1 MNQTALD
8 SLQSLEFAASKSR
21 TLIRQD
27 LREVLVD
34 LGRMYLEGQEAE
46 AAPHFARLETLR
58 DTAGERF
65 AVALR
70 EELSMAITEHVRSCD
85 PRYLENPKY
94 DLVYTVEARERLE
107 ARLEVAE
114 RLGLPAEEGL
124 LEAVARADALLQ
136 PLIDRQ
142 GS

>member
-1 MNQTALD
+1 
-8 SLQSLEFAASKSR
+8 
-21 TLIRQD
+21 
-27 LREVLVD
+27 
-34 LGRMYLEGQEAE
+34 
-46 AAPHFARLETLR
+46 
-58 DTAGERF
+58 
-65 AVALR
+65 
-70 EELSMAITEHVRSCD
+70 
-85 PRYLENPKY
+85 
-94 DLVYTVEARERLE
+94 VYTVEARERLE

>member
-1 MNQTALD
+1 
-8 SLQSLEFAASKSR
+8 
-21 TLIRQD
+21 
-27 LREVLVD
+27 
-34 LGRMYLEGQEAE
+34 
-46 AAPHFARLETLR
+46 LR

-114 RLGLPAEEGL
+114 RLGLPADEGL

-142 GS
+142 NS